1 MIVQLRDNMLKTIGK
16 PLADADLE
24 RFGALMTEQVFEKKA
39 PLGEEGRVCKY
50 IYFVLEG
57 SCYSYITDES
67 GERHAIQFAL
77 GNYWI
82 SDLYS
87 FLSVRKAIYGIEALE
102 HTRALA
108 LSHANFQHACDTIP
122 LIDRFFRVL
131 IQNAYVSIQLRLAK
145 TNSEEAELRYEEFSA
160 LHPDFM
166 QRIPQ
171 YLIASYLGI
180 KPQSLSRIHK
190 DLAHKK

>member
-1 MIVQLRDNMLKTIGK
+1 MIAQLRDNMLKTIGK
-16 PLADADLE
+16 PLAEADLE
-24 RFGALMTEQVFEKKA
+24 QFCALMIELTFEKKA
-39 PLGEEGRVCKY
+39 QLGEEGKVCKY
-50 IYFVLEG
+50 SYFLLEG
-57 SCYSYITDES
+57 SCYSYITNEN

-77 GNYWI
+77 ENYWI

-102 HTRALA
+102 HTRVLA
-108 LSHANFQHACDTIP
+108 LSHTNFLHACDTIP

-145 TNSEEAELRYEEFSA
+145 TNSEEAELRYEQFSA
-160 LHPDFM
+160 LHPDFL

-180 KPQSLSRIHK
+180 KPQSLSRIRK
-190 DLAHKK
+190 ELTHKK